1 MMLADA
7 IRAETWRLLQNRTA
21 LLWSIVFVPVVGL
34 AASIAGNLFI
44 DDKISAVRDRLPSQ
58 LRLERGTLDLGQ
70 ALLEAAGNLANPALL
85 AFLLI
90 GAASVFAGDYRWETW
105 RLITARNSRP
115 NLIMGK
121 AGAVKLMVLA
131 GLLLMLA
138 AAVIGAVAK
147 GLIFGNSFVFHF
159 GAETAQSF
167 GLMFLL
173 AFVRVVQ
180 FLLLALLAATVTR
193 SMLAALFVP
202 LVIGVAQAF
211 LAKGAPLL
219 GWRMGDWPTM
229 LLFPGDAYEVLKALI
244 QGGMMAAVLP
254 DGADWRAVAGLA
266 LWSFAP
272 FFLALWWFRR
282 QDLSK
287 E

>member
-21 LLWSIVFVPVVGL
+21 LLWSIVFVPAVGL

-229 LLFPGDAYEVLKALI
+229 LLFPGDVYEVLKALI
-244 QGGMMAAVLP
+244 QGGMMAAALP
-254 DGADWRAVAGLA
+254 DGAGWRAVAGLA

>member
-219 GWRMGDWPTM
+219 GRRMGDWPTM

-254 DGADWRAVAGLA
+254 DGAGWRAVAGLA

-272 FFLALWWFRR
+272 FFMALWWFRQ